1 MVLGV
6 ERAALAVVREPSV
19 DIVVPVYNEELDLE
33 HSVRRLRAYLDACFP
48 FHANVTIADNAST
61 DDTQAIGERLAATVP
76 GVSYMRLS
84 DKGRGRALAAAW
96 LLSKAEVVGYMDV
109 DLSTDLGALL
119 PLVAPLISGHSDVAV
134 GSRLAP
140 GSRVRRGAKRELISR
155 CYNALLR
162 VALGA
167 RFRDAQCGFKAI
179 RTETARRLVPRTENR
194 SWFFDTELLVLA
206 QRAGLRIHEV
216 PVDWDDDPDSRVSI
230 LPTALEDL
238 GGVWRLMR
246 SGPSRIV
253 RFATVGIASTLAYGL
268 IYLALRELA
277 APWLANL
284 VALIVTAVANTAA
297 NRRFTFGVQG
307 RRGAATDYAAGLTA
321 FLIAL
326 VLTTGAGDA
335 LRHLMPG
342 APHLLEVAAMTG
354 ANLIATL
361 CRYAMFRGWMDSRL
375 QVVAANST

>member
-1 MVLGV
+1 VLGV

-342 APHLLEVAAMTG
+342 APHLLEVATMTG

>member
-1 MVLGV
+1 MLGV

-167 RFRDAQCGFKAI
+167 WFRDAQCGFKAI

>member
-1 MVLGV
+1 VLGV

>member
-1 MVLGV
+1 MLGV

-342 APHLLEVAAMTG
+342 APHLLEVATMTG

>member
-1 MVLGV
+1 MLGV

>member
-1 MVLGV
+1 MLGV

-167 RFRDAQCGFKAI
+167 WFRDAQCGFKAI

-342 APHLLEVAAMTG
+342 APHLLEVATMTG

>member
-1 MVLGV
+1 MLGV

-48 FHANVTIADNAST
+48 FHTNVTIADNAST

>member
-1 MVLGV
+1 MH
-6 ERAALAVVREPSV
+6 
-19 DIVVPVYNEELDLE
+19 NEEADLE
-33 HSVRRLRAYLDACFP
+33 PCLRRLHAHLDELPYP
-48 FHANVTIADNAST
+48 FRITVAENAST
-61 DDTQAIGERLAATVP
+61 DGTLAVARRMAAELP
-76 GVSYMRLS
+76 GVEVAALPQP
-84 DKGRGRALAAAW
+84 GRGRALRETW
-96 LLSKAEVVGYMDV
+96 LASDAPVLVYMDV
-109 DLSTDLGALL
+109 DLSTDLAAFL